1 MQNHRENA
9 MRLITT
15 LFLGGLCSAAFA
27 GQPQPPDLQPLPP
40 PPPFDANAQDTDL
53 EPQVTII
60 KQTEQTVEEFRA
72 GGRLYM
78 IKIIPKVGKPY
89 YLVDDLGDGKFSRQ
103 EGLDSGVRPPRWII
117 HHF

>member
-1 MQNHRENA
+1 

-15 LFLGGLCSAAFA
+15 LFLSGLCSAAFA
-27 GQPQPPDLQPLPP
+27 AEPVPPDLQPLQPP
-40 PPPFDANAQDTDL
+40 PPLDANAKDADL
-53 EPQVTII
+53 EPQITIT

-78 IKIIPKVGKPY
+78 IKITPKVGKPY

-117 HHF
+117 HQF